1 MERYRFHA
9 DGALFYVTFSVVDW
23 LPIFVSEA
31 ACKIVTESLNFC
43 HQQKGLRINAYVIM
57 PTHMHAIV
65 FHADAVVGSGDLR
78 SGGAAGSGD
87 PRRAQGD
94 TCLAQAAKSLEQ
106 VVTDFRKFTGRRLAD
121 FCSKHMPACFPE
133 ILKERAGDDRERRLW
148 QPTRHPV
155 QIETENFWQVKIDY
169 LHHNPLR
176 KGLVREAEH
185 WRFSSASYW
194 ASGGKIENDVILS
207 LVQW

>member
-1 MERYRFHA
+1 MERYRFHS

-43 HQQKGLRINAYVIM
+43 HRQKGLRINAYVIM
-57 PTHMHAIV
+57 PTHLHAIL
-65 FHADAVVGSGDLR
+65 FHADF
-78 SGGAAGSGD
+78 
-87 PRRAQGD
+87 
-94 TCLAQAAKSLEQ
+94 QAKALEQ

-121 FCSKHMPACFPE
+121 FCGLHMPTCFPSV
-133 ILKERAGDDRERRLW
+133 LAERAGGDRERRLW

-155 QIETENFWQVKIDY
+155 QIETESFWQAKIDY
-169 LHHNPLR
+169 VHHNPVR
-176 KGLVREAEH
+176 KGLVRSAEH

-194 ASGGKIENDVILS
+194 ASGGQIENDVLLS
-207 LVQW
+207 AVLW

>member
-43 HQQKGLRINAYVIM
+43 HRQNGLRINAYVIM
-57 PTHMHAIV
+57 PRHLHAIL
-65 FHADAVVGSGDLR
+65 FHADF
-78 SGGAAGSGD
+78 
-87 PRRAQGD
+87 
-94 TCLAQAAKSLEQ
+94 QAKALEQ

-121 FCSKHMPACFPE
+121 FCAAYMPACFQSV
-133 ILKERAGDDRERRLW
+133 LVERAGGDREGRLW

-155 QIETENFWQVKIDY
+155 QIETEGFWQAKIDY
-169 LHHNPLR
+169 LHHNPVR
-176 KGLVREAEH
+176 KGLVRAAEH
-185 WRFSSASYW
+185 WRFSSAGSW
-194 ASGGKIENDVILS
+194 ASGGKIENDV
-207 LVQW
+207 LVSAVIW